1 MENIQ
6 SKITRIELIETL
18 IAWNFNQKFG
28 FSVAIVEIYLLVF
41 PFHFEVIANGYGH
54 TKISKLIECESM
66 CW

>member
-28 FSVAIVEIYLLVF
+28 FSVAIVKIYLLVF
-41 PFHFEVIANGYGH
+41 LFHFEAIANGYGN

-66 CW
+66 C